1 MASARRYFSI
11 MPRKMKQTP
20 PKRKTAAA
28 LKYAPSSDQATQLI
42 AKGQGVVA
50 EALIRRAQEAGIPIR
65 EDRDLVQL
73 LLQLDLGEEIP
84 EELYQVVAEIL
95 AFIYQIHK
103 EYQSTRT
110 TP

>member
-1 MASARRYFSI
+1 MS
-11 MPRKMKQTP
+11 RKMKQTP

-28 LKYAPSSDQATQLI
+28 LKYAPSSDQAPQLI

-50 EALIRRAQEAGIPIR
+50 ETLIRRAQEAGIPIR

-84 EELYQVVAEIL
+84 EELYKVVAEIL

-103 EYQSTRT
+103 EYQSTHT
-110 TP
+110 TS

>member
-1 MASARRYFSI
+1 ME
-11 MPRKMKQTP
+11 QTP

-28 LKYAPSSDQATQLI
+28 LKYAPPSDQAPQLI

-50 EALIRRAQEAGIPIR
+50 DALIRKAQEAGIPIR

-84 EELYQVVAEIL
+84 EELYKVVAEIL

-103 EYQSTRT
+103 EYQSTHT